1 MHRLSKALLSFF
13 ALGLATAGA
22 HLNTG
27 APGNMETRGTGAQQF
42 KASSGLE
49 PLFIIGA
56 GAIAVGMLRVRN
68 RK

>member
-1 MHRLSKALLSFF
+1 MRGLSRALLFFF
-13 ALGLATAGA
+13 ALTLASAAATPNSPDAA
-22 HLNTG
+22 
-27 APGNMETRGTGAQQF
+27 AQF
-42 KASSGLE
+42 NVSFNVE

>member
-1 MHRLSKALLSFF
+1 M
-13 ALGLATAGA
+13 
-22 HLNTG
+22 G
-27 APGNMETRGTGAQQF
+27 APGNTETRGTGAQQF
-42 KASSGLE
+42 KASSDLE